1 MLMNITF
8 HMKTRFS
15 FRSHVPIY
23 HADGKTKWDYL
34 AAVAVSTC
42 NPIKQTVAC
51 EGQSASLSC
60 DTGFIHVSDA
70 NYGRNDGSLCS
81 AGQRREWLT
90 NVHCFQKTS
99 LQTMTTRCNGKKS
112 CSVQAV
118 NSVFSD
124 PCYWTYKYLHVSY
137 LCRPLSKSI
146 IIHI

>member
-1 MLMNITF
+1 MYQYTILMEKRSGITLLLLLCQ
-8 HMKTRFS
+8 
-15 FRSHVPIY
+15 
-23 HADGKTKWDYL
+23 HACFL
-34 AAVAVSTC
+34 SAS

-99 LQTMTTRCNGKKS
+99 LQTMTTR
-112 CSVQAV
+112 
-118 NSVFSD
+118 
-124 PCYWTYKYLHVSY
+124 
-137 LCRPLSKSI
+137 
-146 IIHI
+146 